1 MDEFN
6 LLLHVH
12 ENGSYINNMN
22 FYMMK
27 PMKVARYH
35 FFLYEILNQMK
46 KIKLEGYF
54 NVVVSRISSQ
64 KTKRSHEDEI
74 DE

>member
-1 MDEFN
+1 
-6 LLLHVH
+6 
-12 ENGSYINNMN
+12 
-22 FYMMK
+22 MMK